1 MSMNT
6 AQRQGKMRDEQE
18 RVAKLII
25 KNYVLSLLADFSL
38 GTGLFP
44 SLTRHINASKILTRR
59 HRSTIIARP
68 RYP

>member
-18 RVAKLII
+18 RVAKLNI
-25 KNYVLSLLADFSL
+25 KNFVLSLLADFTF
-38 GTGLFP
+38 GTRPFR

-59 HRSTIIARP
+59 QR
-68 RYP
+68 